1 MKPKDISLNEKLNN
15 GYKFVVVIKNIK
27 NPDIV
32 LSGGIKNKY
41 KGAYKKIFDILN
53 KDSIFVEF
61 ESDKEEL
68 IGNDF
73 YLYFSTIPDADKL
86 KLMSKISNVEI
97 LEKSFENGGLLAP
110 NGKVSNLNA
119 KQYELVRTPAF
130 KKWFGDWENNPENA
144 SKVVDENGE
153 PLVVYHGTYV
163 ENPFYIFD
171 FDKADLG
178 FHFGT
183 YEQAKNRSETKLFFK
198 GRKSIVNSFF
208 LNIKTIFESTDIGEW
223 EYPQRYIDMFVSD
236 GLISESD
243 AKKNGFYRSVQ
254 REENKQ
260 IREYLLNKY
269 GKFCGFV
276 YNNKYEG
283 KGKSF
288 IVLNPTQIKLAEGTN
303 TTFDSNNNDVRYY
316 YGGNTLKKDNMK
328 KTVINW
334 SEYYKVG
341 GEIPKDIKSKIYDS
355 NGDRRI
361 DKNAIQALTDYAE
374 NLPQTKDANL
384 DRNGD
389 YTASRK
395 KLHQRII
402 NSFKDELVCIQKK
415 EPIAILM
422 GGSPASGKST
432 FLRKYA
438 PYLLKEEILKVDADE
453 IRAMLPEYKGWNAT
467 STHLETKDIV
477 NTLLSDKTI
486 GIPCKYDV
494 IYDGTMNSTKSY
506 IPLMKLL
513 KELGYK
519 IFIVYIDKVPEEV
532 VKKRAL
538 ERYKKSGRFVPEA
551 VIDDFFSRGKSALNE
566 LKEKADG
573 YMIIDG
579 SDGEYNILEQSG
591 MRLPKRRL
599 YSQLGQPIK
608 KIAKN

>member
-1 MKPKDISLNEKLNN
+1 MKTK
-15 GYKFVVVIKNIK
+15 
-27 NPDIV
+27 
-32 LSGGIKNKY
+32 
-41 KGAYKKIFDILN
+41 
-53 KDSIFVEF
+53 
-61 ESDKEEL
+61 
-68 IGNDF
+68 
-73 YLYFSTIPDADKL
+73 
-86 KLMSKISNVEI
+86 
-97 LEKSFENGGLLAP
+97 LLAP
-110 NGKVSNLNA
+110 NGKLSNLNA
-119 KQYELVRTPAF
+119 NQYKLVRTPSF

>member
-1 MKPKDISLNEKLNN
+1 MSNKLLASNGKPSKLNAEQ
-15 GYKFVVVIKNIK
+15 YK
-27 NPDIV
+27 
-32 LSGGIKNKY
+32 
-41 KGAYKKIFDILN
+41 
-53 KDSIFVEF
+53 
-61 ESDKEEL
+61 
-68 IGNDF
+68 
-73 YLYFSTIPDADKL
+73 
-86 KLMSKISNVEI
+86 
-97 LEKSFENGGLLAP
+97 
-110 NGKVSNLNA
+110 
-119 KQYELVRTPAF
+119 LVRTPDF
-130 KKWFGDWENNPENA
+130 KKWFGDWEKDPENA

-153 PLVVYHGTYV
+153 PVVVYHGTKQNFTVFNLDKVGSNIDYGMWGSG
-163 ENPFYIFD
+163 FYFSPIKSFS
-171 FDKADLG
+171 
-178 FHFGT
+178 
-183 YEQAKNRSETKLFFK
+183 KNYGNVLMK
-198 GRKSIVNSFF
+198 IF
-208 LNIKTIFESTDIGEW
+208 LNIKNPFVRNPNLSGSTSQFKPVYGKQESMELRNKILDSNYDGVLQFESG
-223 EYPQRYIDMFVSD
+223 
-236 GLISESD
+236 
-243 AKKNGFYRSVQ
+243 KKNPLTQVVAFYP
-254 REENKQ
+254 E
-260 IREYLLNKY
+260 
-269 GKFCGFV
+269 
-276 YNNKYEG
+276 
-283 KGKSF
+283 
-288 IVLNPTQIKLAEGTN
+288 QIKLADGSN
-303 TTFDSNNNDVRYY
+303 TAFDSSNNDIRYE
-316 YGGNTLKKDNMK
+316 YGGNTPKKDNMK
-328 KTVINW
+328 KTAINW
-334 SEYYKVG
+334 SEYYKAG

-355 NGDRRI
+355 NGERRI
-361 DKNAIQALTDYAE
+361 DKKAIQALTDYAE

-384 DRNGD
+384 ERNGE

-519 IFIVYIDKVPEEV
+519 IFIVYIDRVPEEV

-566 LKEKADG
+566 LKQKADG
-573 YMIIDG
+573 YMVIDG
-579 SDGEYNILEQSG
+579 SDGEYNILEQEG

-608 KIAKN
+608 KISKK